1 MHGGGPFRIFF
12 WLILIGGLLPSG
24 GAAERRF
31 ERTLPLAPGGRVIL
45 DTYRGSITVEEGE
58 TADVRLTAEIGIDAA
73 TPAEADQVFA
83 AVQLAAEAAPG
94 VVTITARNPRDS
106 RARFIWHE
114 KLQVDL
120 AFRLTVP
127 RGSTLDLR
135 TINGAIAV
143 GNFTGHVKAR
153 AENGAITFRRIDG
166 SIDAATQFG
175 DIIVSR
181 CLGPVQARVL
191 RGLIRTGTIGGPSTL
206 KNTSGDIEVM
216 MARGP
221 LDGYAEAG
229 DLIVGFPHTIA
240 GAADL
245 VTSGGNVRVSIDPLA
260 ACEVRAS
267 SRWGRVASK
276 LPLAVTDGATGTR
289 RLTGRLNAG
298 GPTLS
303 LRADGGQVRIDPGE
317 TLFEGS

>member
-1 MHGGGPFRIFF
+1 M
-12 WLILIGGLLPSG
+12 LVALGGLLPSG

-31 ERTLPLAPGGRVIL
+31 ERTLPLAPGGRVVL

-58 TADVRLTAEIGIDAA
+58 TPDVRVVADLGIDAA
-73 TPAEADQVFA
+73 SDADFDRYFD
-83 AVQLAAEAAPG
+83 AVEFSAVVGPG
-94 VVTITARNPRDS
+94 AVTITARNPRDS
-106 RARFIWHE
+106 RARFIWDE

-120 AFRLTVP
+120 AFHLVVP

-143 GNFTGHVKAR
+143 GNFAGHVKAR
-153 AENGAITFRRIDG
+153 AENGGITFRRIEG

-181 CLGPVQARVL
+181 CLGPVHARVL
-191 RGLIRTGTIGGPSTL
+191 RGLIRTGTIGGPSKL

-221 LDGYAEAG
+221 LDGHAEAG

-240 GAADL
+240 GPADL
-245 VTSGGNVRVSIDPLA
+245 VASGGNVKVSIDPQA

-276 LPLAVTDGATGTR
+276 LPLAVTDGAAGTR
-289 RLTGRLNAG
+289 RLAGRLNAG

-303 LRADGGQVRIDPGE
+303 LRADGGQVRIEPGE

>member
-1 MHGGGPFRIFF
+1 MHAGR
-12 WLILIGGLLPSG
+12 LVRLLLLLTTLVGLLPRA

-31 ERTLPLAPGGRVIL
+31 ERTLPLAPGGRVVL

-58 TADVRLTAEIGIDAA
+58 TPEVKLVADLEIDAA
-73 TPAEADQVFA
+73 TPAEIDRFFD
-83 AVQLAAEAAPG
+83 AVQFSAEASPG
-94 VVTITARNPRDS
+94 AVTITARNPRDS
-106 RARFIWHE
+106 RARFIWNE

-135 TINGAIAV
+135 TINGAIVV
-143 GNFTGHVKAR
+143 GNLAGHVKAR
-153 AENGAITFRRIDG
+153 AENGNITFRRIDG
-166 SIDAATQFG
+166 SVDAATQFG

-181 CLGPVQARVL
+181 CLGPVHARVL

-240 GAADL
+240 GPADL
-245 VTSGGNVRVSIDPLA
+245 VTSGGNVKVSIDPLA
-260 ACEVRAS
+260 ACDVRAS

-289 RLTGRLNAG
+289 RLSGRLNAG

-303 LRADGGQVRIDPGE
+303 LRADGGQVRIEPGE